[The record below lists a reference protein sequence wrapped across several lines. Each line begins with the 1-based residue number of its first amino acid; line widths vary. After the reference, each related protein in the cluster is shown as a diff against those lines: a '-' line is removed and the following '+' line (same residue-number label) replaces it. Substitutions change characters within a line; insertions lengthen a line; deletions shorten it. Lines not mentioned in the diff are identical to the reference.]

1 MNHLNQRT
9 QQLLE
14 LPREE
19 RTLACMREIFLLH
32 PTAMAAEQSVQRL
45 LSLPRST
52 SNPGMSLVALPGLGK
67 SSLGQRW
74 QTQSFKPES
83 EWAGKVIYIDLV
95 KNIANLNIMKLFLA
109 EIGTKFYKRPLN
121 QSYRDVALAQRLIR
135 ENNVRGVF
143 IDEIPLVEQT
153 LSAKRINREYGAIK
167 GFAGADWQLNV
178 ILSGTPE
185 GLNKVY
191 GDDDTLKSRFN
202 LRVAALAPWDNDFV
216 GESFIR
222 GYLFYM
228 PLMQPS
234 VVNDI
239 FLAQLKEY
247 TQTTALVNGAYIT
260 YCSRR
265 ALKDILA
272 EACRMAV
279 ESGQEYINADSL
291 IHAWNSM
298 HSKTEALNNLEIRE
312 VPTHET
318 FPAS

>member
-1 MNHLNQRT
+1 MNHLNERT

-19 RTLACMREIFLLH
+19 RALACMREIFLLH

-74 QTQSFKPES
+74 QTQSSMPGS
-83 EWAGKVIYIDLV
+83 RWAGKVIYIDLV
-95 KNIANLNIMKLFLA
+95 KNIANLSIMKLFLA
-109 EIGTKFYKRPLN
+109 EIGTKFYKRPLT

-135 ENNVRGVF
+135 ENNIRGVF
-143 IDEIPLVEQT
+143 IDEIPLIEQT

-167 GFAGADWQLNV
+167 GFSGADWLLNV

-191 GDDDTLKSRFN
+191 QDDDTLKSRFN
-202 LRVAALAPWDNDFV
+202 LRVAALAPWDNDYE

-222 GYLFYM
+222 GYFYYM

-239 FLAQLKEY
+239 FLENLKKY
-247 TQTTALVNGAYIT
+247 AQTTAMVDGAYTT

-265 ALKDILA
+265 AIKDILA

-279 ESGQEYINADSL
+279 ESGQEYINADSIL
-291 IHAWNSM
+291 HAWNSM
-298 HSKTEALNNLEIRE
+298 HSKTVALKNLEIRE
-312 VPTHET
+312 VPARESI
-318 FPAS
+318 PEP

>member
-1 MNHLNQRT
+1 MNHLNERT
-9 QQLLE
+9 QQMLG

-19 RTLACMREIFLLH
+19 RALACMREIFLLH
-32 PTAMAAEQSVQRL
+32 PTAMAAEQSAQRL

-83 EWAGKVIYIDLV
+83 NWAGKVIYIDLV

-109 EIGTKFYKRPLN
+109 EVGTKFYKRPFNL
-121 QSYRDVALAQRLIR
+121 SYRDVEHAKRLIK

-153 LSAKRINREYGAIK
+153 LWEKQVNRQYGAIK

-178 ILSGTPE
+178 ILSGTPD

-202 LRVAALAPWDNDFV
+202 LRVAALAPWDSDYE

-222 GYLFYM
+222 GYLYYM

-234 VVNDI
+234 VVNKT
-239 FLAQLKEY
+239 FLDNLKKT
-247 TQTTALVNGAYIT
+247 TQATALVNGTYIT

-265 ALKDILA
+265 AIKDILA

-279 ESGQEYINADSL
+279 ESGQEYINAESIL
-291 IHAWNSM
+291 HAWNSM
-298 HSKTEALNNLEIRE
+298 QGKTDALKTLETRE
-312 VPTHET
+312 IP
-318 FPAS
+318 